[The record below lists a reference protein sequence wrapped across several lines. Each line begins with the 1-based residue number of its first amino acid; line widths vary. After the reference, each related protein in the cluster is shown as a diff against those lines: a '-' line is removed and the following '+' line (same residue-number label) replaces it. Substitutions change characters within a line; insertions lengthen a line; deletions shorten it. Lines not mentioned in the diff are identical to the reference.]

1 MRPTLIFLT
10 FSGLLLGLFLSFS
23 KDKNS
28 TDYGL
33 IKTENHA
40 QSLVGDTSKL
50 YTPDDLEAT
59 LWAEAPMFNNPTN
72 MDVDAKGRIW
82 ITEAVNYRDFNT
94 KPAERLSHKQ
104 KGDRVMILEDT
115 DGDGKADNSKVFVE
129 DSLLTAPLGIAVIG
143 NKVIVSCAPNL
154 LIYTDDNGDD
164 KPDRREVFLTGFGGF
179 DHDHSL
185 HSLVVGPDGLW
196 YFNTGNAGPHIV
208 KDKSGWM
215 LRSGS
220 LYTGGTP
227 YNLKNEGNMKSD
239 DGRIWVGGLALRI
252 NPDGTGL
259 KVVGHNF
266 RNSYEVCMDSY
277 GNRWQNDNDDQ
288 VITCRTS
295 YLPEYGNAGYFSS
308 DGTRFWQA
316 DRRPGQDIFTAH
328 WHQEDPGVMPAGDNT
343 GAGSPTGI
351 MFYEGD
357 DLGPQYR
364 GMLLSC
370 EAGRNVI
377 FAYKPEKN
385 GAGFDLKR
393 KDLISSFSQASE
405 KYEWFET
412 DNDTRKWFRPSDIV
426 AGTDGA
432 LYIADWY
439 DPIVGGHAMKDKKGY
454 GRIFRITPKNK
465 KPVAPKLDFKTTEGL
480 IEILKNPAV
489 NVRAVAF
496 DLLKKKGDT
505 AVEPVK
511 TLLKSENPYHVA
523 RAIWLLAQ
531 LGEKGK
537 AEVENLLKSQD
548 AALRL
553 NAYRALRVTNSDILS
568 YAKQL
573 AADPD
578 AAIQAEVATSLRD
591 VPFSQSKEII
601 RQLLKQYDGKDP
613 WLLEAIGTA
622 SERKEMEVYTLVKE
636 IYPEEPK
643 SWKAQESNLIWR
655 LHPVAAVNDLKLRA
669 EAASISAMERKK
681 AVTALAFIRDKKAA
695 VAMLELSKSKL
706 PDVSSN
712 AIWWLNF
719 RKTND
724 WADLLDWKS
733 FESGAA
739 APVNQKMLS
748 LKRTLSDDKQSL
760 ATRISSAKQMAMDPS
775 GGDMLIEMRVQGK
788 LPDTIA
794 KSVSELIFKNPSQ
807 NVRTVG
813 SQFFPRNGKVM
824 KVDFINRMTANPEN
838 GKKLFITN
846 CAVCH
851 RHGED
856 GGEIGPDLTKIHEKF
871 DKTSLLDAIINPS
884 ANIVFGYEAYAVT
897 TKKGESYFGF
907 LLSDGNNV
915 VLKDVAGTKHVIKST
930 DIKKRE
936 KLPNSLMPEPI
947 NLGLDEQALADITAY
962 LLSFQKQ

>member
-1 MRPTLIFLT
+1 MRPTFT
-10 FSGLLLGLFLSFS
+10 FLSFS
-23 KDKNS
+23 ALLFSIFLALPQTKEIRLSD
-28 TDYGL
+28 DIIHGL
-33 IKTENHA
+33 QEA
-40 QSLVGDTSKL
+40 GDTSKL

-72 MDVDAKGRIW
+72 LDVDAKGRIW

-104 KGDRVMILEDT
+104 KGDRVVILEDS
-115 DGDGKADNSKVFVE
+115 DGDGKADRSKVFVE
-129 DSLLTAPLGIAVIG
+129 DTLLTAPLGIAVIG

-154 LIYTDDNGDD
+154 LIYTDNNGDD

-185 HSLVVGPDGLW
+185 HSMIAGPDGLW
-196 YFNTGNAGPHIV
+196 YFNTGNAGPHVV
-208 KDKSGWM
+208 KDKSGWT

-227 YNLKNEGNMKSD
+227 YNKKNEGNMKSD
-239 DGRIWVGGLALRI
+239 DGRVWVGGLSLRI

-259 KVVGHNF
+259 KVMGHNF

-295 YLPEYGNAGYFSS
+295 YLPENGNAGYFSS
-308 DGTRFWQA
+308 DGTRYWQA

-357 DLGPQYR
+357 ALGAKYR
-364 GMLLSC
+364 GTLLSC

-377 FAYKPEKN
+377 FSYQPVKN

-393 KDLISSFSQASE
+393 KDLISSFPQASE
-405 KYEWFET
+405 RYEWFET
-412 DNDTRKWFRPSDIV
+412 DTDTRKWFRPSDIV

-432 LYIADWY
+432 LYVADWY

-454 GRIFRITPKNK
+454 GKIFRIAPKNK
-465 KPVAPKLDFKTTEGL
+465 KLTSPKLDFATMEGL
-480 IEILKNPAV
+480 IEVLKNPAI

-496 DLLKKKGDT
+496 DALKKRGET
-505 AVEPVK
+505 AIEPVK
-511 TLLKSENPYHVA
+511 SLLKSENPYHAA
-523 RAIWLLAQ
+523 RAVWLLAQ

-537 AEVENLLKSQD
+537 AEVEKLLASPH
-548 AALRL
+548 ALARL
-553 NAYRALRVTNSDILS
+553 NAYRALRVVNPDMLS

-578 AAIQAEVATSLRD
+578 PAVRAEVAVSLRD
-591 VPFSQSKEII
+591 LPLASSKEII
-601 RQLLKQYDGKDP
+601 RMLLKHYDGKDP
-613 WLLEAIGTA
+613 WLLETIGST
-622 SERKEMEVYTLVKE
+622 SEGKEEQVYAMVKE
-636 IYPEEPK
+636 IYPGEAK
-643 SWKAQESNLIWR
+643 TWTAQHANVAWR
-655 LHPVAAVNDLKLRA
+655 LHPLSALSDLKIRAGAAVLA
-669 EAASISAMERKK
+669 QSERKK
-681 AVTALAFIRDKKAA
+681 ALTAIAFIHDKKAA
-695 VAMLELSKSKL
+695 MAMMELSKSKL
-706 PDVSSN
+706 PDVSST
-712 AIWWLNF
+712 ALWWLNF

-724 WADLLDWKS
+724 WADLMDWKKL
-733 FESGAA
+733 EGHPA

-748 LKRTLSDDKQSL
+748 LKKNLSDNNQPLSS
-760 ATRISSAKQMAMDPS
+760 RISAAKQMAMDPV

-788 LPDTIA
+788 LADTIA
-794 KSVSELIFKNPSQ
+794 KSVSDLIFKNPNQ

-824 KVDFINRMTANPEN
+824 KVDFINRMSASKDN
-838 GKKLFITN
+838 GSKLFRTN
-846 CAVCH
+846 CAACH
-851 RHGED
+851 RHGES
-856 GGEIGPDLTKIHEKF
+856 GGEIGPDLTAIHEKF

-884 ANIVFGYEAYAVT
+884 ASIVFGYEAYSIT
-897 TKKGESYFGF
+897 TKKGESFFGF

-915 VLKDVAGTKHVIKST
+915 VLKDGTGMKHVIKAS
-930 DIKKRE
+930 DIKTRE
-936 KLPNSLMPEPI
+936 KLPNSFMPEPT
-947 NLGLDEQALADITAY
+947 NLGLDEQALADITGY
-962 LLSFQKQ
+962 LLSFKK